1 MMGGGFITK
10 IKRAFTWHWN
20 LLAVGAGVGV
30 AFLSGHPDVVLPL
43 VMAVELSYLGFLGLN
58 ARFQNV
64 LQGKELLEKAGAS
77 AAPGARRLSDLL
89 EFLSPTDQERFA
101 RLQERSRV
109 MMQLRKR
116 MSAGEMESDGASYQT
131 GALNK
136 LLWLFLK
143 LLHHKAGLEQFLE
156 HASAPDLVLELERA
170 QARLAE
176 AEKSQRQRRLVD
188 SLREKVDTIEKRI
201 ENYRSAS
208 ENLEMIDVELDK
220 TEQKIAHI
228 CEVGMTSRDGSDLS
242 IQIDGITDGIAV
254 SERALKGLR
263 VADLFEEEVPPAF
276 IDGDMETGGEV
287 SLLEFES

>member
-1 MMGGGFITK
+1 
-10 IKRAFTWHWN
+10 
-20 LLAVGAGVGV
+20 
-30 AFLSGHPDVVLPL
+30 
-43 VMAVELSYLGFLGLN
+43 
-58 ARFQNV
+58 
-64 LQGKELLEKAGAS
+64 
-77 AAPGARRLSDLL
+77 
-89 EFLSPTDQERFA
+89 
-101 RLQERSRV
+101 
-109 MMQLRKR
+109 
-116 MSAGEMESDGASYQT
+116 
-131 GALNK
+131 
-136 LLWLFLK
+136 LK

-242 IQIDGITDGIAV
+242 IQIDGITDSIAV

-276 IDGDMETGGEV
+276 IDGGMETEGEV
-287 SLLEFES
+287 SLLELES